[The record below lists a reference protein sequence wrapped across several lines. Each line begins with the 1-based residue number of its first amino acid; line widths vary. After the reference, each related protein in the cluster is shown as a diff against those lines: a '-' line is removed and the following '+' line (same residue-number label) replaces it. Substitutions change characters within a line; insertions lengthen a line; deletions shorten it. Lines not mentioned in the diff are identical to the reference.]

1 MTKFQCAVS
10 ADLLARAFLVVSTEE
25 SRFYLRGVYVAP
37 CGQGGVTL
45 VATDGHS
52 LLAFRD
58 PLGFANFGA
67 IVSADPTIRKALAAA
82 SKDKRERHVYVAK
95 EGKAAVYWGED
106 AGTDF
111 NKSKAA
117 LDGAFAVLG
126 DLSAGNVTARQF
138 RDTEIDGSFPD
149 WKRVIPSGASAA
161 VGLGCLDAK
170 KLAVLANALCD
181 AKNSA
186 VIVTADAQDTDDK
199 SARGAML
206 VKPGV
211 ASARDGFGLLMPIRH
226 LADGRDA
233 VPTWA
238 RS

>member
-10 ADLLARAFLVVSTEE
+10 ADLLARAFLVASTEE
-25 SRFYLRGVYVAP
+25 TRFYLKGVHVAP
-37 CGQGGVTL
+37 CSQGGVTL

-67 IVSADPTIRKALAAA
+67 IVSADPNMRKALTAA
-82 SKDKRERHVYVAK
+82 SKDKYARHVYAAND
-95 EGKAAVYWGED
+95 GHAAVYWGEN
-106 AGTDF
+106 AETDF
-111 NKSKAA
+111 ASDAEAQAKAI
-117 LDGAFAVLG
+117 AVVD
-126 DLSAGNVTARQF
+126 DLAAENVTARQF

-149 WKRVIPSGASAA
+149 WKRVIPKGASAA

-170 KLAVLANALCD
+170 KLAVLATALCD
-181 AKNSA
+181 AKSSA

-199 SARGAML
+199 GARGPML

-211 ASARDGFGLLMPIRH
+211 ASTRDGFGLLMPIRY

-233 VPTWA
+233 VPAWA

>member
-10 ADLLARAFLVVSTEE
+10 ADLLARAFLVASTEE
-25 SRFYLRGVYVAP
+25 TRYYLKGVHVAP
-37 CGQGGVTL
+37 CSKGGVTL
-45 VATDGHS
+45 VATDGHG

-67 IVSADPTIRKALAAA
+67 IVSADPAMRKALAAA
-82 SKDKRERHVYVAK
+82 SKDKHARHVYTAN
-95 EGKAAVYWGED
+95 EGKAAVYWGEE
-106 AGTDF
+106 AETVF
-111 NKSKAA
+111 AA
-117 LDGAFAVLG
+117 PALAVFDDLGAE
-126 DLSAGNVTARQF
+126 NVVARQF

-149 WKRVIPSGASAA
+149 WRRVIPSGASAA

-170 KLAVLANALCD
+170 KLAVLATALCD

-199 SARGAML
+199 GARGAML

-211 ASARDGFGLLMPIRH
+211 ASARDGFGLLMPIRY

-233 VPTWA
+233 VPAWA
-238 RS
+238 RNV